1 VKGVN
6 RPKRFNVLI
15 VPSDGSAPFRF
26 RLPRWSVYA
35 ALTAVAIAVASL
47 SAVVGDYLRVR
58 HLNRDTLAL
67 HSELAE
73 QQSLIDALHRRVG
86 EVRLEV
92 ATWRDLHAKIWEP
105 FGPDA
110 GPGRNTRGIGGAQP
124 PATEPPP
131 GPRPSALEELDRLA
145 ETVSEEGQSL
155 RALERL
161 MARAGRALAL
171 LPSRWPVRGG
181 VNSEFGSRSSPWTQG
196 TEFHGGMDIAADR
209 GTPVRAPA
217 PGKVVAA
224 GPMGEYGVGV
234 MIEHR
239 PDLRTLYGHL
249 SKVSVIPGQAVERGQ
264 VIALTGNTGKSSG
277 PHLHYE
283 ILVKGQ
289 SVNPRAY
296 LWE

>member
-1 VKGVN
+1 VN

-15 VPSDGSAPFRF
+15 VPSDGSAPFRL
-26 RLPRWSVYA
+26 RLPRWSVHA
-35 ALTAVAIAVASL
+35 ALIVVALAVASL
-47 SAVVGDYLRVR
+47 GAVIGDYLRVR
-58 HLNRDTLAL
+58 HLSRDTLAL
-67 HSELAE
+67 HAELAE
-73 QQSLIDALHRRVG
+73 RQSLIDALQRRVG
-86 EVRLEV
+86 EIRLEV

-110 GPGRNTRGIGGAQP
+110 PGRHTTGIGGAQP
-124 PATEPPP
+124 PAIGERP

-161 MARAGRALAL
+161 MGRAGRALAL
-171 LPSRWPVRGG
+171 LPSRWPVRGA
-181 VNSEFGSRSSPWTQG
+181 VNSEFGSRMSPWTDS
-196 TEFHGGMDIAADR
+196 TEFHPGLDIAADR

-217 PGKVVAA
+217 PGTVVAA
-224 GPMGEYGVGV
+224 GPMGEYGLAV

-239 PDLRTLYGHL
+239 PELRTLYGHL
-249 SKVSVIPGQAVERGQ
+249 SKVSVTVGQHVDRGN
-264 VIALTGNTGKSSG
+264 VIGLTGNTGRSSG